1 MEIIKSRYGIERTL
15 EKIDTNRIRVMGESQ
30 FQRISTD
37 ASGKT
42 TMFDFEGGPILS
54 VGSKVDFQK
63 LKWLI
68 HNIEPIDSKLEGLSE
83 CILTVSPDY

>member
-30 FQRISTD
+30 FQRTSTD
-37 ASGKT
+37 YLGET

-54 VGSKVDFQK
+54 VGGKVDFQK

-68 HNIEPIDSKLEGLSE
+68 HKIEPIDSKLEGLSE